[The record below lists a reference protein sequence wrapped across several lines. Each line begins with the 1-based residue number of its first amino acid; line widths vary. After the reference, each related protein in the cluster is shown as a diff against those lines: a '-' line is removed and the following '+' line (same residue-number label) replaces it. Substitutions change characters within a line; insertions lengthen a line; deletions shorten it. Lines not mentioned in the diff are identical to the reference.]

1 MIFRFVTQAGEPA
14 ECELFIGQIGQR
26 PALMFVQAPDAHP
39 IKNEIASLVEQAL
52 DQHLDH
58 VRTQKIDVRVFVHYP
73 SSDCHKNVC
82 MEVFLDIRH
91 RSFIERTI
99 LRPKGRWAVHNPQRV
114 EIGHSSAIYIYL
126 MWILSAQTGT

>member
-26 PALMFVQAPDAHP
+26 QALMFVQAPDAHP

-52 DQHLDH
+52 DQHFDH
-58 VRTQKIDVRVFVHYP
+58 LSMQKIDVRVFVHYP

-91 RSFIERTI
+91 RSFIERAI
-99 LRPKGRWAVHNPQRV
+99 LRPKGRWAAHNHQLV
-114 EIGHSSAIYIYL
+114 KIGHSSAIYIYL
-126 MWILSAQTGT
+126 MWILSVQTGT